1 MVNSRNKKQVLK
13 KGETKESR
21 IKMVNASM
29 SQDEQEMMNKM
40 ITETS
45 VELSMV
51 QDKLEQKEKEVNEHK
66 MLTS

>member
-1 MVNSRNKKQVLK
+1 
-13 KGETKESR
+13 
-21 IKMVNASM
+21 
-29 SQDEQEMMNKM
+29 MMNKM